1 MTEEKKTVI
10 WKQNSGVLSPIILMD
25 ETMFY

>member
-10 WKQNSGVLSPIILMD
+10 WKQNRAVVSPIILR
-25 ETMFY
+25 EGTFFY

>member
-10 WKQNSGVLSPIILMD
+10 WKQNSDALSPIILMD